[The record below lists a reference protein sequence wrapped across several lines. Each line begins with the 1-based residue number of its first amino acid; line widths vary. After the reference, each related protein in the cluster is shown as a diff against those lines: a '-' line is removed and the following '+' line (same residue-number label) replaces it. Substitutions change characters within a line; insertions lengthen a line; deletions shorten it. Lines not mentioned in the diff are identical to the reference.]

1 MPISRRCSP
10 ALRPSPTAAISFCR
24 WRAARRATKSRG
36 HCATVSTWC
45 AAWKRRTSRSPEAPY
60 ENPDGRS
67 GRHRPAPLAQPARPA
82 GRARRDPGLA
92 RPAALSRGDP
102 HPPIR
107 PQPRCRAGLWY
118 SRLRQS
124 GCRARRAAARRLH
137 LQPVQSSRR
146 ARPRLCARRLRSVSG
161 EACLAQSGRRRRAFA
176 RRSRRR
182 RVVMVGYQLRFHP
195 CFLALQ
201 RAVRERSLGDL
212 LAVRSHVGEYLPG
225 WQPYEDY
232 RQMYASR
239 ADLGGGV
246 LVTQIHEFDYLY
258 ALFGVPRRLFAL
270 GGHWSHLEIDVE
282 DAASTLMEFQLGG
295 RPLPVHLQQD
305 YIQRPPSR
313 GCEIVG
319 DRGKILM
326 DLPSLSVTRYDQEG
340 KVAETARWENFDR
353 NQLFLDELR
362 HFLDCVETRR
372 KPVAD
377 LRDGIW
383 GLRMAL
389 AAR

>member
-1 MPISRRCSP
+1 MKILMVGLGGIGQRHLRNLRALLGDRVEILAWRVRRLSHVVTPTLQSDHSRDVEQVYGIRVFDSLDAALAEQPHVAFICNPSSLHVAP
-10 ALRPSPTAAISFCR
+10 ALAC
-24 WRAARRATKSRG
+24 
-36 HCATVSTWC
+36 V
-45 AAWKRRTSRSPEAPY
+45 
-60 ENPDGRS
+60 
-67 GRHRPAPLAQPARPA
+67 
-82 GRARRDPGLA
+82 
-92 RPAALSRGDP
+92 
-102 HPPIR
+102 
-107 PQPRCRAGLWY
+107 RAGCDLFLEKPV
-118 SRLRQS
+118 SHNLDGLGALLQS
-124 GCRARRAAARRLH
+124 AEEH
-137 LQPVQSSRR
+137 
-146 ARPRLCARRLRSVSG
+146 
-161 EACLAQSGRRRRAFA
+161 
-176 RRSRRR
+176 R

-225 WQPYEDY
+225 WHPYEDY

-282 DAASTLMEFQLGG
+282 DAASTLMEFHLGG
-295 RPLPVHLQQD
+295 RLLPVHLQQD

-340 KVAETARWENFDR
+340 KVAESARWENFDR

-389 AAR
+389 AARESIATGGLVEIEGADNA